1 MYDAVNEKRA
11 GLKKFKALIKVSKSH
26 EANIAMLKQS
36 IRHNVL
42 FGC

>member
-1 MYDAVNEKRA
+1 MHDAVNEKRV
-11 GLKKFKALIKVSKSH
+11 GLKNVKALFKVSKSH
-26 EANIAMLKQS
+26 EDNIAMLKQS